1 MMFNILKATLRESRF
16 FTLQFSHALVALILF
31 TGLLFSTP
39 LAWAASPLFLVQEN
53 SGNDIVLKFE
63 SGALTAVGNI
73 GFGDVRGLAY
83 DATSDTLFGV
93 SRTSN
98 RLITIDPSTGTGT
111 VVCPDNYLPPGS
123 NTAEIS
129 VNAASDMFG
138 EGHLYDQSAVDTLLS
153 VDKTTGIATVIGN
166 FGVPALC
173 GLAFDHTSG
182 ILYGTSF
189 VGELYTID
197 QTIGTATF
205 VGQITGTNGGVARI
219 AFDQATGILYG
230 ITYREQLVTVDLTT
244 LVATEVAQF
253 TISTQ
258 IYSLDFISQ
267 VPGVEC
273 VEDDTGALDIAG
285 AAGAPGFT
293 VTIPVRIQDA
303 PNNVESLG
311 FEVVFPDSILAYTG
325 FTRGPLVENFDFFD
339 VNIPEPGI
347 LRIGGFETGEHIITA
362 GAGGDVVL
370 LTFDVL
376 TCEPGSG
383 YQLDLQELKDDLAS
397 WSISHGCF
405 QCGCSCDI
413 NDDGEVTPQ
422 DSLCAFQKYL
432 GICPTACGPCEDICC
447 DVNQDD
453 DCTPADA
460 LEIFREYL
468 GLPSVC
474 SS

>member
-73 GFGDVRGLAY
+73 GFGDIRGLAY

-93 SRTSN
+93 SRESN

-111 VVCPDNYLPPGS
+111 VVGPGNYLPPGS

-129 VNAASDMFG
+129 VNAAGDMFG

-153 VDKTTGIATVIGN
+153 VDKTTGIATVIGD
-166 FGVPALC
+166 FGVPTLC

-182 ILYGTSF
+182 ILLGTSY
-189 VGELYTID
+189 VGELYYID
-197 QTIGTATF
+197 QTVGTATF

-230 ITYREQLVTVDLTT
+230 ITSGEQLVTVDLIT

-267 VPGVEC
+267 VPGAVLTISPPSGDY
-273 VEDDTGALDIAG
+273 VTTQGFDLTLIVA
-285 AAGAPGFT
+285 APGL
-293 VTIPVRIQDA
+293 
-303 PNNVESLG
+303 S
-311 FEVVFPDSILAYTG
+311 VVGGSATLDG
-325 FTRGPLVENFDFFD
+325 FD
-339 VNIPEPGI
+339 VTAALASCIIPGTLVSGGQTLRCPELTGSLLGTGTHI
-347 LRIGGFETGEHIITA
+347 L
-362 GAGGDVVL
+362 DV
-370 LTFDVL
+370 T
-376 TCEPGSG
+376 
-383 YQLDLQELKDDLAS
+383 LDLSDDSSVSDSVTWEVKENTEL
-397 WSISHGCF
+397 
-405 QCGCSCDI
+405 
-413 NDDGEVTPQ
+413 
-422 DSLCAFQKYL
+422 
-432 GICPTACGPCEDICC
+432 
-447 DVNQDD
+447 
-453 DCTPADA
+453 
-460 LEIFREYL
+460 
-468 GLPSVC
+468 
-474 SS
+474 